1 MSAANTTTT
10 TNNNMD
16 AAVNDVANTLSNTSL
31 NNKPADDKTAA
42 NEAASASA
50 AEGRRL
56 YIGNLAYATTEGEL
70 KDFFKSYLVC
80 LIVSITSSSTAVAPS
95 PHHGYTFRST
105 NVPATSESVSIPK
118 NPRTDRPVGYAF
130 VDLSTPTEAER
141 AIEELSG
148 KEILERKVS
157 VQLARKPEPAGEKP
171 EGANGEG
178 SGAEGSRRRASG
190 RGRGRGRG
198 RGGRTARAGREGA
211 EKKEGETTEA
221 VAATE
226 DAAPAAAAPA
236 TAEVLPLT
244 DITNKINT
252 DANTKTKTPAR
263 PQRERR
269 ERGPPADGIPS
280 KTKVMVANLPYDLT
294 EDKLI
299 ELFKAYEP
307 SSAKIALRPI
317 PRFMIKKL
325 QARGEARKGRGFG
338 FVTLASEELQQKAV
352 NEMNGKE
359 IEGRE
364 IAVKVAID
372 SPDKTDEEQHEG
384 DATNGQKE
392 TAPATEVAAAA
403 APAPAAGA
411 EAATPA
417 AATKTEATP
426 ASTTPATTA

>member
-1 MSAANTTTT
+1 MSAANTNN
-10 TNNNMD
+10 TNTD
-16 AAVNDVANTLSNTSL
+16 AAVNDVANTLSNTSIS
-31 NNKPADDKTAA
+31 NKPADDKTAA

-70 KDFFKSYLVC
+70 KDFFKSYLV
-80 LIVSITSSSTAVAPS
+80 
-95 PHHGYTFRST
+95 
-105 NVPATSESVSIPK
+105 ESVSIPK

-157 VQLARKPEPAGEKP
+157 VQLARKPEPAGEKS
-171 EGANGEG
+171 EGVNGEG

-190 RGRGRGRG
+190 RGRARGRG
-198 RGGRTARAGREGA
+198 RGGRTARAGRDGA

-221 VAATE
+221 AAATD

-236 TAEVLPLT
+236 
-244 DITNKINT
+244 ITET
-252 DANTKTKTPAR
+252 SKTQAR

-269 ERGPPADGIPS
+269 ERGPPADGVPS

-352 NEMNGKE
+352 SEMNGKE

-372 SPDKTDEEQHEG
+372 SPDKTDEEHEG

-392 TAPATEVAAAA
+392 AAPATEAAPAAGAEAAA
-403 APAPAAGA
+403 APAPAAPKAA
-411 EAATPA
+411 EAA
-417 AATKTEATP
+417 P

>member
-1 MSAANTTTT
+1 MSAANTTT

-70 KDFFKSYLVC
+70 KDFFKSYLV
-80 LIVSITSSSTAVAPS
+80 
-95 PHHGYTFRST
+95 
-105 NVPATSESVSIPK
+105 ESVSIPK

-157 VQLARKPEPAGEKP
+157 VQLARKPEPAGEKS

-178 SGAEGSRRRASG
+178 SGAEGSRRRAS
-190 RGRGRGRG
+190 GRGRG

-226 DAAPAAAAPA
+226 EAAPAAAAPA
-236 TAEVLPLT
+236 TAE
-244 DITNKINT
+244 
-252 DANTKTKTPAR
+252 TKTQAR

-392 TAPATEVAAAA
+392 ATPATEATPAAA
-403 APAPAAGA
+403 APAPDAAT
-411 EAATPA
+411 EAATTPA
-417 AATKTEATP
+417 AAPAPAATKTEATP

>member
-1 MSAANTTTT
+1 MS
-10 TNNNMD
+10 TNNTNVD
-16 AAVNDVANTLSNTSL
+16 AAVNDVANTLSNTSIS
-31 NNKPADDKTAA
+31 NKPTDDKTAA

-70 KDFFKSYLVC
+70 KDFFKSYLV
-80 LIVSITSSSTAVAPS
+80 
-95 PHHGYTFRST
+95 
-105 NVPATSESVSIPK
+105 ESVSIPK

-157 VQLARKPEPAGEKP
+157 VQLARKPEPAGEKS
-171 EGANGEG
+171 EGADGDG

-221 VAATE
+221 TAATD

-236 TAEVLPLT
+236 TTE
-244 DITNKINT
+244 
-252 DANTKTKTPAR
+252 TPKNQAR

-338 FVTLASEELQQKAV
+338 FVTLASEQLQQKAV
-352 NEMNGKE
+352 TEMNGKE

-372 SPDKTDEEQHEG
+372 SPDKTDEEQNEG
-384 DATNGQKE
+384 DAANAQKE
-392 TAPATEVAAAA
+392 NAPAPEAAPAAASATGAVAGAAATTAA
-403 APAPAAGA
+403 AP
-411 EAATPA
+411 AATPA
-417 AATKTEATP
+417 AAPAAAPAANKAAEATP

>member
-1 MSAANTTTT
+1 MSA
-10 TNNNMD
+10 TNVEKGPDATPVND
-16 AAVNDVANTLSNTSL
+16 AANALGNLSI
-31 NNKPADDKTAA
+31 NKPADDKAAA

-70 KDFFKSYLVC
+70 KDFFKSYLV
-80 LIVSITSSSTAVAPS
+80 
-95 PHHGYTFRST
+95 
-105 NVPATSESVSIPK
+105 ESVSIPK

-130 VDLSTPTEAER
+130 VDLSTPNEADR
-141 AIEELSG
+141 AIAELSG

-157 VQLARKPEPAGEKP
+157 VQLARKPEPAGEKS

-178 SGAEGSRRRASG
+178 SGAEGTRRRASG

-198 RGGRTARAGREGA
+198 RGGRGGRGGRNATGEA
-211 EKKEGETTEA
+211 DEKKGS
-221 VAATE
+221 E
-226 DAAPAAAAPA
+226 DASADAAGE
-236 TAEVLPLT
+236 AEPLK
-244 DITNKINT
+244 DITNT
-252 DANTKTKTPAR
+252 VSDDAKNDKKNQNR

-294 EDKLI
+294 EEKLL
-299 ELFKAYEP
+299 ELFKDYEP

-352 NEMNGKE
+352 AEMNGKE

-372 SPDKTDEEQHEG
+372 SPDKTDEE
-384 DATNGQKE
+384 AN
-392 TAPATEVAAAA
+392 APAAANGTEEVAAEVTAEV
-403 APAPAAGA
+403 PAA
-411 EAATPA
+411 
-417 AATKTEATP
+417 
-426 ASTTPATTA
+426 TA